1 MFDYGK
7 VCPKCNSTELGEGIL
22 SGYAALMPKG
32 KIFTSGSTILATVCT
47 RCGHIVEMKVKDP
60 EKFVSKNKNRL

>member
-22 SGYAALMPKG
+22 SGEQSLRPKG
-32 KIFTSGSTILATVCT
+32 KIFTMGSPILATVCT
-47 RCGHIVEMKVKDP
+47 KCGYIIELKVEDP
-60 EKFVSKNKNRL
+60 EKFVSKNKNR

>member
-22 SGYAALMPKG
+22 SGYAIIDDLRAKYSQQVQLSLRPYVHVRTYRRNESKRSR
-32 KIFTSGSTILATVCT
+32 KI
-47 RCGHIVEMKVKDP
+47 RK
-60 EKFVSKNKNRL
+60 

>member
-22 SGYAALMPKG
+22 TGHASLMPKG
-32 KIFTSGSTILATVCT
+32 KIFSMGSSILATVCT
-47 RCGHIVEMKVKDP
+47 KCGHIVEMKVKYP
-60 EKFVSKNKNRL
+60 EKFIQPKKNRL

>member
-22 SGYAALMPKG
+22 SGEQSLRPKG
-32 KIFTSGSTILATVCT
+32 KIFTMGSPILATVCT
-47 RCGHIVEMKVKDP
+47 KCGHIIELKVEDP
-60 EKFVSKNKNRL
+60 EKFVSKNKNR

>member
-22 SGYAALMPKG
+22 NGEQSLRPKG
-32 KIFTSGSTILATVCT
+32 KIFTMGSPILATVCT
-47 RCGHIVEMKVKDP
+47 KCGHIIELKVEDP
-60 EKFVSKNKNRL
+60 EKFVSKNKNR

>member
-22 SGYAALMPKG
+22 SGEQSLRPKG
-32 KIFTSGSTILATVCT
+32 KIFTMGSPILATVCT
-47 RCGHIVEMKVKDP
+47 KCGHIIELKVEDP
-60 EKFVSKNKNRL
+60 EKFVRKNKNR